1 MEKRIEELALI
12 LKKGSKIH
20 IKKENRGKFTASAKA
35 AGRSVQEHARAVL
48 NDPNATPLQK
58 KRANFARNA
67 AKWHKKHADGG
78 TIDGDVSFEGIKTT
92 NNRPYNPVYISYINT
107 KLRDGGMG
115 KNQRLAVLSNI
126 IEESGGDPFAEGPG
140 GFYGLLQW
148 SPQRYKK
155 TGVKNVYEE
164 LDNQINYILN
174 TVGNATDR
182 MSWTHGGKGSGYN
195 SLTDA
200 MNAFSGDDLTAS
212 MRGFTL
218 GYVRPAGGLDSLAR
232 RMRVLNQLNSI
243 KGFYKKGGKIKSY
256 AAGNTLVYNPLGAS
270 NQNTELSPY
279 GTLTYKPFVGVQ
291 STGDPMLDF
300 IYDGFK
306 PSFPVEPVNVP
317 VEQKDDNKEY
327 SKTSSPTVEIDIS
340 GPEDIA
346 TGIEEPIKV
355 EDTIIE
361 VEDIPT
367 EITTPVQT
375 QNVAPEQNNN
385 PNRPIRIS
393 RPQQQFSPPE
403 NTTAPADATNVATIK
418 IPKGKIEYARPNI
431 QVGNMQELINLMV
444 EEGISF
450 RITSG
455 YRPGAKTK
463 QGRSSHHGAG
473 NAIDITPIKGQTWDD
488 LLSQMRRSNRFLDY
502 MRSHKLGILDE
513 RSKEMLAQT
522 GGTGAHFHIG
532 PDRAAVA
539 NFEKLFA

>member
-1 MEKRIEELALI
+1 MNNRINEL
-12 LKKGSKIH
+12 S
-20 IKKENRGKFTASAKA
+20 IKL
-35 AGRSVQEHARAVL
+35 RSNAR
-48 NDPNATPLQK
+48 
-58 KRANFARNA
+58 
-67 AKWHKKHADGG
+67 KWKHADGG

-200 MNAFSGDDLTAS
+200 IDAFSGDDLTAS

-218 GYVRPAGGLDSLAR
+218 GYVRPAGGLDSLAH

-243 KGFYKKGGKIKSY
+243 KGFYKKGGKVKSY
-256 AAGNTLVYNPLGAS
+256 ATGNALVYNPLGAS

-300 IYDGFK
+300 IYEGFT
-306 PSFPVEPVNVP
+306 PSFPVESVNVP
-317 VEQKDDNKEY
+317 ETQENKEP
-327 SKTSSPTVEIDIS
+327 KEDKQVKIDIS
-340 GPEDIA
+340 GPNTEEDFPIGVDVEPA
-346 TGIEEPIKV
+346 DETDDVSISVPSLEFTEAPEVAQIEIN
-355 EDTIIE
+355 TS
-361 VEDIPT
+361 
-367 EITTPVQT
+367 T
-375 QNVAPEQNNN
+375 QNVTPEQNNN
-385 PNRPIRIS
+385 PNRPIKIP

-463 QGRSSHHGAG
+463 QGRPSHHGAG

-488 LLSQMRRSNRFLDY
+488 LLSQMRRSKRFLDY

-532 PDRAAVA
+532 PDGAAVA

>member
-1 MEKRIEELALI
+1 MQNWNKVNRLAEI
-12 LKKGSKIH
+12 LKKGHKIH
-20 IKKENRGKFTASAKA
+20 IKSSHKGLFTKYCNGKVTSECIARGKNS
-35 AGRSVQEHARAVL
+35 
-48 NDPNATPLQK
+48 PNPAIR
-58 KRANFARNA
+58 KRATFAANA
-67 AKWHKKHADGG
+67 RKWKHADGG

-200 MNAFSGDDLTAS
+200 MDAFSGDNLTAS

-218 GYVRPAGGLDSLAR
+218 GYVRPAGGLDSLAH

-243 KGFYKKGGKIKSY
+243 KGFYKKGGKVQTY
-256 AAGNTLVYNPLGAS
+256 ATGNSLVYNPLGAS
-270 NQNTELSPY
+270 DQNTELSPY

-300 IYDGFK
+300 IYEGFT
-306 PSFPVEPVNVP
+306 PSFPVESVNTP
-317 VEQKDDNKEY
+317 VEQNDDNKED

-340 GPEDIA
+340 GPEDIT
-346 TGIEEPIKV
+346 TGIEES
-355 EDTIIE
+355 TE

-367 EITTPVQT
+367 EVTIPVQT

-385 PNRPIRIS
+385 PNRPIKVP

-463 QGRSSHHGAG
+463 QGRPSHHGAG

-488 LLSQMRRSNRFLDY
+488 LLSQMRRSKRFLDY
-502 MRSHKLGILDE
+502 MRSHGLGILDE

-522 GGTGAHFHIG
+522 GGTGAHIHIG

>member
-1 MEKRIEELALI
+1 MEKRIEELALM

-20 IKKENRGKFTASAKA
+20 IKKENRGKFTDYCGGKVTSECISRGKN
-35 AGRSVQEHARAVL
+35 SP
-48 NDPNATPLQK
+48 DPK
-58 KRANFARNA
+58 IRKRATFAANA
-67 AKWHKKHADGG
+67 RKWKHADGG

-107 KLRDGGMG
+107 KLRDAGMG

-200 MNAFSGDDLTAS
+200 MDAFSGDDLTAS

-256 AAGNTLVYNPLGAS
+256 ATGNALVYNPLGAS

-300 IYDGFK
+300 IYEGFT

-317 VEQKDDNKEY
+317 VEQKDDNKED

-346 TGIEEPIKV
+346 TGIEEPTKV

-385 PNRPIRIS
+385 PNRPIRIP

-403 NTTAPADATNVATIK
+403 NITAPADATNVATIK

-463 QGRSSHHGAG
+463 QGRPSHHGAG

-488 LLSQMRRSNRFLDY
+488 LLSQMRRSKRFLDY
-502 MRSHKLGILDE
+502 MRSHKFGILDE

-532 PDRAAVA
+532 PDRAAVT

>member
-1 MEKRIEELALI
+1 MQNWNKVNRLTEI
-12 LKKGSKIH
+12 LKKGHKIH
-20 IKKENRGKFTASAKA
+20 IKSSHKGLFTKYCNGKVTSECIARGKS
-35 AGRSVQEHARAVL
+35 S
-48 NDPNATPLQK
+48 PNPAIR
-58 KRANFARNA
+58 KRATFAANA
-67 AKWHKKHADGG
+67 RKWKHADGG
-78 TIDGDVSFEGIKTT
+78 TIDSDVSFEGIKTT

-107 KLRDGGMG
+107 KLRDAGMG

-200 MNAFSGDDLTAS
+200 MDAFSGDDLTAS

-218 GYVRPAGGLDSLAR
+218 GYVRPAGGLDSLAH
-232 RMRVLNQLNSI
+232 RMWVLNQLNSI
-243 KGFYKKGGKIKSY
+243 KGFYKKGGKVQTY
-256 AAGNTLVYNPLGAS
+256 ATGNALVYNPLGAP

-300 IYDGFK
+300 IYEGFT
-306 PSFPVEPVNVP
+306 PSFPVEPVNAP
-317 VEQKDDNKEY
+317 VEQKDDNKED

-346 TGIEEPIKV
+346 TGIEEPTKV

-367 EITTPVQT
+367 EIAIPVQT

-385 PNRPIRIS
+385 PNRPIRIP

-463 QGRSSHHGAG
+463 QGRPSHHGAG

-488 LLSQMRRSNRFLDY
+488 LLSQMRRSKRFLDY

>member
-1 MEKRIEELALI
+1 MEKRIEELALM

-20 IKKENRGKFTASAKA
+20 IKKENRGKFSDYCGGKVTSECIQRGKN
-35 AGRSVQEHARAVL
+35 SP
-48 NDPNATPLQK
+48 DPK
-58 KRANFARNA
+58 IRKRATFAANA
-67 AKWHKKHADGG
+67 RKWKHADGG
-78 TIDGDVSFEGIKTT
+78 TIDSDVSFEGIKTT

-140 GFYGLLQW
+140 GYYGLLQW
-148 SPQRYKK
+148 APQRYKK

-200 MNAFSGDDLTAS
+200 MDAFSGDDLTAS

-218 GYVRPAGGLDSLAR
+218 GYVRPAGGLDSLAH

-243 KGFYKKGGKIKSY
+243 KGFYKKGGKVQTY
-256 AAGNTLVYNPLGAS
+256 ATGNALVYNPLGAP

-300 IYDGFK
+300 IYEGFT
-306 PSFPVEPVNVP
+306 PSFPVEPVNAP
-317 VEQKDDNKEY
+317 VEQKDDNKED

-346 TGIEEPIKV
+346 TGIEEPTKV

-367 EITTPVQT
+367 EIAIPVQT

-385 PNRPIRIS
+385 PNRPIRIP

-403 NTTAPADATNVATIK
+403 NTTAPADATNVAAIK

-463 QGRSSHHGAG
+463 QGRPSHHGAG

-488 LLSQMRRSNRFLDY
+488 LLSQMRRSKRFLDY

>member
-1 MEKRIEELALI
+1 MEKRIEELALM

-20 IKKENRGKFTASAKA
+20 IKKENRGKFTDYCGGKVTSECISRGKN
-35 AGRSVQEHARAVL
+35 SP
-48 NDPNATPLQK
+48 DPK
-58 KRANFARNA
+58 IRKRATFAANA
-67 AKWHKKHADGG
+67 RKWKHADGG

-107 KLRDGGMG
+107 KLRDAGMG

-200 MNAFSGDDLTAS
+200 MDAFSGDDLTAS

-218 GYVRPAGGLDSLAR
+218 GYVRPAGGLDSLAH
-232 RMRVLNQLNSI
+232 RMRILNQLNSI
-243 KGFYKKGGKIKSY
+243 KGFYKKGGKVKSY
-256 AAGNTLVYNPLGAS
+256 ATGNTLVYNPLGAS

-300 IYDGFK
+300 IYEGFT
-306 PSFPVEPVNVP
+306 PSFPVEPVNTP
-317 VEQKDDNKEY
+317 VEQKDDNKED
-327 SKTSSPTVEIDIS
+327 SKISSPTVEIDIS

-346 TGIEEPIKV
+346 TGIEEPTKV

-367 EITTPVQT
+367 EIAIPVQT

-385 PNRPIRIS
+385 PNRPIRIP

-403 NTTAPADATNVATIK
+403 NTTAPADATNVAAIK

-455 YRPGAKTK
+455 YRPDAKTK
-463 QGRSSHHGAG
+463 QGRPSHHGAG

-488 LLSQMRRSNRFLDY
+488 LLSQMRRSKRFLDY